1 MRRWKRWLA
10 VLTAAVM
17 LGGVGVQA
25 QRAPRMRP
33 GMAPR
38 MEQFRQRMM
47 ERLRERLG
55 ATEEEWKVISPLLQ
69 DVLEKQRTVDRALMA
84 VRMRMF
90 MGERRGPAPQM
101 RTPPSLPQE
110 VQGLVRVLQNKNASP
125 KEIKARLDAF
135 RKWRA
140 EQEKALKQAREKL
153 RQVLTVRQEAQ
164 LVLLGI
170 LD

>member
-1 MRRWKRWLA
+1 MTRWKRWFGILIA
-10 VLTAAVM
+10 TA
-17 LGGVGVQA
+17 LIGGVGVQA
-25 QRAPRMRP
+25 QRAPRPRP
-33 GMAPR
+33 GMASR
-38 MEQFRQRMM
+38 IEQFRQRMA

-55 ATEEEWKVISPLLQ
+55 ATEEEWKVIQPLLQ
-69 DVLEKQRTVDRALMA
+69 DVLQKQRVLDRARMA
-84 VRMRMF
+84 MRMAMF
-90 MGERRGPAPQM
+90 MREGRPRGGRMMEA
-101 RTPPSLPQE
+101 LPE
-110 VQGLVRVLQNKNASP
+110 PVRALERVLQNKNASP

-140 EQEKALKQAREKL
+140 EKEKELKQARERL